1 MTDDTSRHLLERWRG
16 GDQQAAT
23 ALFERYASRLIAL
36 AQRHLNERLGRR
48 LDPEDV
54 IQSVFNSFFVRTRD
68 GAFILDESGELWR
81 LLVTMTINKL
91 DDQIRH
97 HLARKRSVT
106 HENHFSSED
115 SLHGLSAGVLSRDP
129 SPEEAAALAEMVQQ
143 ILTPLDPLARKVV
156 ELRLQGYEMQE
167 IAAQTGYCQRTIRR
181 LLNRFKGQMEWDLL
195 QESGV
200 SP

>member
-1 MTDDTSRHLLERWRG
+1 MKPRDICSTAGGAGTS
-16 GDQQAAT
+16 AAT
-23 ALFERYASRLIAL
+23 ELFERYASRLIAL
-36 AQRHLNERLGRR
+36 TQRHLNERLGRR
-48 LDPEDV
+48 LDAEDV
-54 IQSVFNSFFVRTRD
+54 VQSVFNSFFVRTRD
-68 GAFILDESGELWR
+68 GAFMLQENGELSR
-81 LLVTMTINKL
+81 LLVSMTLNKL

-97 HLARKRSVT
+97 HTAGKRSIT
-106 HENHFSSED
+106 SENHFSSED
-115 SLHGLSAGVLSRDP
+115 SLHGMSAAALARDP
-129 SPEEAAALAEMVQQ
+129 SPEEAAALAELVEQ

-195 QESGV
+195 QQSGV